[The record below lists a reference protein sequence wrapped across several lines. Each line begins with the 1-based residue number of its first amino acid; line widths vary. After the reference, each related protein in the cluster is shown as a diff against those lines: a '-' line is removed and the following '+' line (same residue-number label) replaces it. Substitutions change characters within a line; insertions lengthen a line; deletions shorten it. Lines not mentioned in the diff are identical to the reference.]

1 MATYTLAPV
10 NLSDAED
17 LSRNNISAFWQ
28 NPNWVLAWKHS
39 TLEKQIDITT
49 KRYPRRLISDHATA
63 RHQKAID
70 PQTERLVGYARW
82 VLPDSYATT
91 ADGEPTWPEALG
103 PVVSPEEAEEIKRI
117 AEATPL
123 NANNETDPLDN
134 NVTKMKNEVLEGK
147 TFFVLEYLAVHP
159 ENQGKGIATL
169 LVQSGMKEAEK
180 LGLDIFVLA
189 FQHGWGVYGRLGFSV
204 ERELIQDDSMYG
216 GDGHYGVRC
225 MIYKQPPKT
234 EVQLDEQKSS

>member
-10 NLSDAED
+10 SLSDSED

-28 NPNWVLAWKHS
+28 DPNWVLAWKHS

-70 PQTERLVGYARW
+70 PQTGRLVGYARW

-123 NANNETDPLDN
+123 NANNETDHLDN

-147 TFFVLEYLAVHP
+147 TYFVLEYLAVHP

-189 FQHGWGVYGRLGFSV
+189 FRYGWGVYGRLGFSV

-216 GDGHYGVRC
+216 GDGKYGVRC

-234 EVQLDEQKSS
+234 EV